1 MKKYVL
7 LLICLLCAIG
17 HLRAQSSKLSRQDK
31 RRIKVV
37 KEFCRY
43 VQKTPPEEI
52 NQELL
57 FDKYLSFEHILSDTT
72 ADSVAHRVF
81 HKLLTNVALV
91 LDTTDI
97 KSYQVVPWN
106 KYTYPNKLPKM
117 LWEKEPLSHIWGRP
131 LPNTGISQQDR
142 VKKGQKQLE
151 DIMVCFKKEK
161 PEEPLYYFL
170 FDDSNQIASW
180 LLVRQGGLHYFL
192 TF

>member
-1 MKKYVL
+1 MKKYCI
-7 LLICLLCAIG
+7 LLICLLCAFG
-17 HLRAQSSKLSRQDK
+17 HLQAQSSKLSRQDK

-37 KEFCRY
+37 KDFCRY
-43 VQKTPPEEI
+43 VQKTPREQI
-52 NQELL
+52 SQATL
-57 FDKYLSFEHILSDTT
+57 FDNYLAFEHILSDTT
-72 ADSVAHRVF
+72 EDSVALRVF
-81 HKLLTNVALV
+81 HKMLSSVDLV

-106 KYTYPNKLPKM
+106 KYAYPNNLPKM
-117 LWEKEPLSHIWGRP
+117 LWEKEPLTHIWGRP
-131 LPNTGISQQDR
+131 LPGTGTSQQDR
-142 VKKGQKQLE
+142 VKKGEKQLE
-151 DIMVCFKKEK
+151 DILVCFKKDR